1 MIDIA
6 VDFLGHISYVIA
18 SFFSG
23 EVRASTSSNVTISI
37 FALFLFYW
45 VIYLFIWLFKNW
57 VNKRG

>member
-6 VDFLGHISYVIA
+6 VGFLGKVSYVIA
-18 SFFSG
+18 TFFSA
-23 EVRASTSSNVTISI
+23 EVKASTTSNVTVSI